1 MDPHL
6 VLAPLS
12 RHTHEQ
18 DATASANGNGRERIT
33 GAHPGDPPTTGLAPA
48 ATWRHTLVLRGDLDY
63 DSTGELR
70 EELTCLCEEGV
81 TSVVLD
87 LRELCFID
95 AQGAKA
101 VATGGEL
108 CRRRGREVRV
118 LSDSLNVERVLSE
131 AGAGDML
138 SIPGIDGAG
147 VARSRFDRARADLR
161 TRTVRDL

>member
-12 RHTHEQ
+12 RHTQEQ
-18 DATASANGNGRERIT
+18 DATARANGNGRERIT
-33 GAHPGDPPTTGLAPA
+33 GAHPGDPPRLAPVD
-48 ATWRHTLVLRGDLDY
+48 TWRHTLVLRGELDY
-63 DSTGELR
+63 DSTLELR

-101 VATGGEL
+101 VATGGAL
-108 CRRRGREVRV
+108 CRRRGREMSV
-118 LSDSLNVERVLSE
+118 LSDSLNVERVLSQ

-147 VARSRFDRARADLR
+147 SPRSGVDHARTDLR